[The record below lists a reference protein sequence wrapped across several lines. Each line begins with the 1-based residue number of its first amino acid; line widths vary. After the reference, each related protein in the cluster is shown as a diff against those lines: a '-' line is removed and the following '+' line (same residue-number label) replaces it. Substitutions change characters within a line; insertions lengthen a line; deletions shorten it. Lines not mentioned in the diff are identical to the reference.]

1 MLLLLEKDGP
11 SRVAAGQVGS
21 FGGDRDHGVVE
32 RGEHMGCRL
41 SILLYASGLT
51 MSWKIDDSDMV
62 QIACM
67 QSGTLCCVPQTEEIR
82 TQSSAEQQP
91 AAVRRAM

>member
-1 MLLLLEKDGP
+1 MGL
-11 SRVAAGQVGS
+11 RVSPRGRLAV
-21 FGGDRDHGVVE
+21 GGDGDHGLVE

-41 SILLYASGLT
+41 SIFLYASGLA
-51 MSWKIDDSDMV
+51 MSWKIDDSDMI

-67 QSGTLCCVPQTEEIR
+67 QPGNLCCVPQTEEIR